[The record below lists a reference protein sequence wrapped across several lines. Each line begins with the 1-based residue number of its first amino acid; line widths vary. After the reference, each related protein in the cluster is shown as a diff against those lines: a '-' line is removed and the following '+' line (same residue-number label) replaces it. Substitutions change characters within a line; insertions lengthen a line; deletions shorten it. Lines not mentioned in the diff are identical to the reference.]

1 MPRGRRRGGSRA
13 LALCATALTR
23 SALALAPVGAPAA
36 AFTTELHR
44 RQLSTKEDHTISL
57 TDYFN
62 NQYVGSLEIGT
73 PPQKLTV
80 VFDIGSSDLWL
91 PAKKCGAKCG
101 KHDTFDGSKSSTYE
115 QVMNPHGTPAAFE
128 VDYGSGRVTGAQ
140 ARDTVTV
147 GGLKIEKVKFGEVD
161 YEDEEIREFMMDG
174 IAGMAFPGLA
184 MVTQPTL
191 LELLHE

>member
-1 MPRGRRRGGSRA
+1 MTRSATTGWGNILCPRTPPRAMPRGDDDEHGPA

-23 SALALAPVGAPAA
+23 SALALAPIGAPAA

-80 VFDIGSSDLWL
+80 VFDTGSSDLWL
-91 PAKKCGAKCG
+91 PGQKVRR
-101 KHDTFDGSKSSTYE
+101 
-115 QVMNPHGTPAAFE
+115 QV
-128 VDYGSGRVTGAQ
+128 RQ
-140 ARDTVTV
+140 ARH
-147 GGLKIEKVKFGEVD
+147 L
-161 YEDEEIREFMMDG
+161 
-174 IAGMAFPGLA
+174 
-184 MVTQPTL
+184 
-191 LELLHE
+191 

>member
-1 MPRGRRRGGSRA
+1 MPRGRRRRA
-13 LALCATALTR
+13 LAICAA
-23 SALALAPVGAPAA
+23 ALAPQGLALAVEPAPVGASAA

-80 VFDIGSSDLWL
+80 VFDTGSSDLWL

-140 ARDTVTV
+140 ARDTVT
-147 GGLKIEKVKFGEVD
+147 L
-161 YEDEEIREFMMDG
+161 
-174 IAGMAFPGLA
+174 
-184 MVTQPTL
+184 
-191 LELLHE
+191 

>member
-1 MPRGRRRGGSRA
+1 MPRGRRRPRGGRA
-13 LALCATALTR
+13 LALCAAALTR

-44 RQLSTKEDHTISL
+44 RQLRTKEDHTIAL

-80 VFDIGSSDLWL
+80 VFDTGSSDLWL

-161 YEDEEIREFMMDG
+161 
-174 IAGMAFPGLA
+174 
-184 MVTQPTL
+184 
-191 LELLHE
+191 

>member
-1 MPRGRRRGGSRA
+1 MAREAPPCLAAHHWLAGAIAPHAARAMPRGRRRGGSRA

-80 VFDIGSSDLWL
+80 VFDTGSSGMCL
-91 PAKKCGAKCG
+91 PQKCGAKCG
-101 KHDTFDGSKSSTYE
+101 KHDTFDGRSRRRTSGYE
-115 QVMNPHGTPAAFE
+115 PTDPRLC
-128 VDYGSGRVTGAQ
+128 VDYGRSGHGADE
-140 ARDTVTV
+140 DTVTV
-147 GGLKIEKVKFGEVD
+147 GGLKIEKVKFDEVD
-161 YEDEEIREFMMDG
+161 YEDEMG
-174 IAGMAFPGLA
+174 NL
-184 MVTQPTL
+184 
-191 LELLHE
+191 

>member
-1 MPRGRRRGGSRA
+1 M
-13 LALCATALTR
+13 
-23 SALALAPVGAPAA
+23 
-36 AFTTELHR
+36 
-44 RQLSTKEDHTISL
+44 
-57 TDYFN
+57 
-62 NQYVGSLEIGT
+62 
-73 PPQKLTV
+73 
-80 VFDIGSSDLWL
+80 WL

-161 YEDEEIREFMMDG
+161 YEDEEIREFM
-174 IAGMAFPGLA
+174 IC
-184 MVTQPTL
+184 L
-191 LELLHE
+191 LYTSDAADE